1 MPDLYD
7 CLIIGAGPAGLSAA
21 IYAGRARLS
30 TIVFEKKQVGGQAA
44 LTWGLEN
51 YPGSVEDPTGPKI
64 TARMREQ
71 AEYFGAAIK
80 HEEVKSVDLS
90 GKVKKVVTNKGTYEG
105 KTVILAPGASHIR
118 LGIPGEEKFTGK
130 GVSYCATC
138 DADFFT
144 DLDVVV
150 IGGGDSGLQEGLY
163 LTKYCNSVTIVEM
176 LPELRASKILQ
187 ERAANNAKVKILTH
201 TAVESIE
208 GEDLVE
214 KVVLKDTQTDERTEL
229 QVQGV
234 FVFAGMKPDTELF
247 KGLVDMDEKG
257 YIKTDEYMRTNV
269 PGVFAAGDCRVKWLR
284 QVVTAAADGAQAAVA
299 AEKYV
304 DENFSD

>member
-21 IYAGRARLS
+21 IYTGRARLS
-30 TIVFEKKQVGGQAA
+30 TLVFEKKQIGGQAA

-71 AEYFGAAIK
+71 AEYFGAVIK
-80 HEEVKSVDLS
+80 HEEVKSVDLT
-90 GKVKKVVTNKGTYEG
+90 GKVKKVVTNKGSYEG

-118 LGIPGEEKFTGK
+118 LGIPGEEEFTGK

-187 ERAANNAKVKILTH
+187 ERAANNPKVKILTH

-214 KVVLKDTQTDERTEL
+214 KVVLKDTQTGEKTEL
-229 QVQGV
+229 PVQGV

-247 KGLVDMDEKG
+247 RGLVDMDEKG
-257 YIKTDEYMRTNV
+257 YIKTDEYMSTNV

-299 AEKYV
+299 AERYV

>member
-30 TIVFEKKQVGGQAA
+30 TVVFEKKQVGGQAA

-71 AEYFGAAIK
+71 AEYFGASIK

-187 ERAANNAKVKILTH
+187 ERAANNPKVKILTH

-214 KVVLKDTQTDERTEL
+214 KVVLKDTQTGERTEL

-257 YIKTDEYMRTNV
+257 YIKTDEYMRTDV

-299 AEKYV
+299 AERYV

>member
-71 AEYFGAAIK
+71 AEYFGASIK

-187 ERAANNAKVKILTH
+187 ERAANNPKVKILTH

-214 KVVLKDTQTDERTEL
+214 KVVLKDTQTGERTEL

-234 FVFAGMKPDTELF
+234 FVFAGMKPNTELF

-257 YIKTDEYMRTNV
+257 YIKTDEYMCTNV

-299 AEKYV
+299 AERYV

>member
-71 AEYFGAAIK
+71 AEYFGALIK

-163 LTKYCNSVTIVEM
+163 LTKYCNGVTIVEM

-187 ERAANNAKVKILTH
+187 ERAANNPKVKILTH

-214 KVVLKDTQTDERTEL
+214 KVVLKDTQTGERTEL

-299 AEKYV
+299 AERYV

>member
-30 TIVFEKKQVGGQAA
+30 TVVFEKKQVGGQAA

-71 AEYFGAAIK
+71 AEYFGASIK

-187 ERAANNAKVKILTH
+187 ERAANNPKVKILTH

-214 KVVLKDTQTDERTEL
+214 KVVLKDTQTGERTEL

-299 AEKYV
+299 AERYV

>member
-71 AEYFGAAIK
+71 AEYFGAVIK

-299 AEKYV
+299 AERYV

>member
-71 AEYFGAAIK
+71 AEYFGASIK

-187 ERAANNAKVKILTH
+187 ERAANNPKVKILTH

-214 KVVLKDTQTDERTEL
+214 KVVLKDTQTGERTEL

-257 YIKTDEYMRTNV
+257 YIKTDEYMRTDV

-299 AEKYV
+299 AERYV

>member
-7 CLIIGAGPAGLSAA
+7 CLIIGAGPAGLSAG
-21 IYAGRARLS
+21 IYAGRARLR
-30 TIVFEKKQVGGQAA
+30 TAVFEKKQIGGQAA

-51 YPGSVEDPTGPKI
+51 YPGSIEDPTGPKI
-64 TARMREQ
+64 TARMKEQ
-71 AEYFGAAIK
+71 AESFGAEIK
-80 HEEVKSVDLS
+80 HEEVKSVDFS
-90 GKVKKVVTNKGTYEG
+90 GKIKKVVTNKGSYEA
-105 KTVILAPGASHIR
+105 KAVILAPGASHIR
-118 LGIPGEEKFTGK
+118 LGIPGEEEFTGK

-176 LPELRASKILQ
+176 LPQLRASKILQ
-187 ERAANNAKVKILTH
+187 ERAANNPKVKIITH

-208 GEDLVE
+208 GTDLVE
-214 KVVLKDTQTDERTEL
+214 KVVLKNLDTGERTEL
-229 QVQGV
+229 PIQGV

-257 YIKTDEYMRTNV
+257 YIKVDEYMRTNV
-269 PGVFAAGDCRVKWLR
+269 PGVFAAGDCRIKWLR
-284 QVVTAAADGAQAAVA
+284 QVVTAASDGAQAAVA
-299 AEKYV
+299 AEQYIS
-304 DENFSD
+304 ENFAE

>member
-51 YPGSVEDPTGPKI
+51 YPGSVENPTGPKI

-71 AEYFGAAIK
+71 AEYFGALIK

-187 ERAANNAKVKILTH
+187 ERAANNPKVKILTH

-214 KVVLKDTQTDERTEL
+214 KVVLKDTQTGERTEL

-269 PGVFAAGDCRVKWLR
+269 SGVFAAGDCRVKWRR

-299 AEKYV
+299 AERYV

>member
-71 AEYFGAAIK
+71 AEYFGALIK

-187 ERAANNAKVKILTH
+187 ERAANNPKVKILTH

-214 KVVLKDTQTDERTEL
+214 KVVLKDTQTGERTEL

-247 KGLVDMDEKG
+247 KGLVDMDEKC

-299 AEKYV
+299 AERYV

>member
-7 CLIIGAGPAGLSAA
+7 CLIIGAGPAGLSAG
-21 IYAGRARLS
+21 IYAGRARLN
-30 TIVFEKKQVGGQAA
+30 TLVFEKKQIGGQAS

-71 AEYFGAAIK
+71 AEAFGAIMK

-90 GKVKKVVTNKGTYEG
+90 GKIKKVITNKGSYEG

-118 LGIPGEEKFTGK
+118 LGIPGEEEFTGK

-144 DLDVVV
+144 DLDVIV

-187 ERAANNAKVKILTH
+187 ERAASNPKVKIITH
-201 TAVESIE
+201 TAVEKIE
-208 GEDLVE
+208 GQDLVE
-214 KVVLKDTQTDERTEL
+214 KVILKDMETGERTEMP
-229 QVQGV
+229 VQGV
-234 FVFAGMKPDTELF
+234 FVFAGMKPDTDLF
-247 KGLVDMDEKG
+247 KGLVDMDQKG
-257 YIKTDEYMRTNV
+257 YIKVDEYMRTNV
-269 PGVFAAGDCRVKWLR
+269 PGVFAAGDCRIKWLR

-299 AEKYV
+299 AEQYIS
-304 DENFSD
+304 ENFAE

>member
-30 TIVFEKKQVGGQAA
+30 TIVLKKASGGSSCTY
-44 LTWGLEN
+44 LGLEN

-71 AEYFGAAIK
+71 AEYFGALIK

-105 KTVILAPGASHIR
+105 KTVIWLQELPTSGWAFLAKRSLPAKVFPTAPLAMPISSPIWM
-118 LGIPGEEKFTGK
+118 L
-130 GVSYCATC
+130 
-138 DADFFT
+138 
-144 DLDVVV
+144 VV

-187 ERAANNAKVKILTH
+187 ERAANNPKVKILTH

-214 KVVLKDTQTDERTEL
+214 KVVLKDTQTGERTEL
-229 QVQGV
+229 QVQV
-234 FVFAGMKPDTELF
+234 CLCLLA
-247 KGLVDMDEKG
+247 
-257 YIKTDEYMRTNV
+257 
-269 PGVFAAGDCRVKWLR
+269 
-284 QVVTAAADGAQAAVA
+284 
-299 AEKYV
+299 
-304 DENFSD
+304 